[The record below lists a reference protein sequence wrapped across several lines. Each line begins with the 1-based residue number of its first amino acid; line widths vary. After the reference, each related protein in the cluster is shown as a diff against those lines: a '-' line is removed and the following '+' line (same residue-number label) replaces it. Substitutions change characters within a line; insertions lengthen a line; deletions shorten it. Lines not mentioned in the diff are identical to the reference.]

1 MYTHTHTHNI
11 IYICIFI
18 ESTIQSTLS
27 VDVMLAKSV
36 DNLLYN
42 RTSHI
47 SACRL
52 IIHYDTNTRQTS
64 HCQGNNP
71 AQSWKHEQR
80 RQMEGDGRLLAR
92 PEGVIGKVGI
102 LRSFSRLKSSL
113 SWNLKLISSKKLS
126 VTKKAIQHDLELI
139 NFRYGR
145 KQASRVN
152 D

>member
-1 MYTHTHTHNI
+1 MFHCRHGDIITFGVNSTDSEFVSFRNSSINQQIDTPQDKQAIAKGTTKRRAGNMSKGGKWKAMGDYWLGHT
-11 IYICIFI
+11 
-18 ESTIQSTLS
+18 L
-27 VDVMLAKSV
+27 
-36 DNLLYN
+36 
-42 RTSHI
+42 
-47 SACRL
+47 
-52 IIHYDTNTRQTS
+52 
-64 HCQGNNP
+64 G
-71 AQSWKHEQR
+71 
-80 RQMEGDGRLLAR
+80 
-92 PEGVIGKVGI
+92 EGVIGKVGI